1 MPSGNVLHE
10 ADALAFHRVGKDQ
23 SGLAG
28 DWNVLRLLQSVQD
41 LRHVVAVNLDDFPAK
56 AAITLVQRFDVHY
69 VLDPAVN
76 LQTVAVNDG
85 HQIVEFEVRCL
96 HGGFPDIAFLLFAVA
111 HDAEH
116 RMLAAVEF
124 AGQGRADRNAEAL
137 SQRSAGDF
145 DTRQLQ
151 PVRMSLKWRIQLA
164 QSNHVFDG
172 KVSGKGEAQ
181 VQRGSFMSGR
191 PNDAVTFLPF
201 QIG

>member
-85 HQIVEFEVRCL
+85 YQIVEFEVRCL
-96 HGGFPDIAFLLFAVA
+96 HGGFPDIAFQKKSCA
-111 HDAEH
+111 
-116 RMLAAVEF
+116 
-124 AGQGRADRNAEAL
+124 
-137 SQRSAGDF
+137 
-145 DTRQLQ
+145 
-151 PVRMSLKWRIQLA
+151 SL
-164 QSNHVFDG
+164 
-172 KVSGKGEAQ
+172 VSKTG
-181 VQRGSFMSGR
+181 MSGGPGVPR
-191 PNDAVTFLPF
+191 TYGRNISRAP
-201 QIG
+201 